1 MTGKILAGVS
11 LSLALVTCVA
21 MGVQGGDNDW
31 ENGCVQETC
40 GTEGQKMTEQV
51 RPLEIIVDEP
61 DMEDIPEQNED
72 DTVGRP
78 LLWGRRKAL
87 WNGYE

>member
-1 MTGKILAGVS
+1 MSCSRHRVERTGGGTFPYPILQVSERTKELHMIIEEKRTEGIKMTGKILAGVS

-40 GTEGQKMTEQV
+40 SRTK
-51 RPLEIIVDEP
+51 
-61 DMEDIPEQNED
+61 
-72 DTVGRP
+72 
-78 LLWGRRKAL
+78 
-87 WNGYE
+87 